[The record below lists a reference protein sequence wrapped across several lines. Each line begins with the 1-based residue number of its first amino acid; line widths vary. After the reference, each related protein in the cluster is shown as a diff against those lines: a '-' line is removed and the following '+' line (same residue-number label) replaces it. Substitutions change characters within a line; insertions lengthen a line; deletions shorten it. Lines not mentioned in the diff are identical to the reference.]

1 MGLAFSIT
9 GVALLDLADLYG
21 SSLASIS
28 YLLTTRGVGHLLGS
42 LLGGKLYDTYNT
54 QLITILTTALTCA
67 TVVMTPLSGY
77 LALAHIVIFLCG
89 VSIASFITAVE
100 DMGTS
105 HVYCAFGV
113 AGGLYLVVT
122 ISMVLLYFVDK
133 SDFKADTVCTT
144 NDTLLADD
152 GLRVSVWYTRI
163 VLAFMCVY
171 SIVNSAF
178 GNTTSQMVVSFAVKS
193 DLHFS
198 KSTAAGVE
206 SAFFLC
212 MAASRLSAALVTVKV
227 PVFWMLVLAH
237 VILLPTAAVLAVFG
251 STSAVALWAGA
262 ALTGIG
268 QGPIS
273 AGLVSWTAGYISM
286 SNKMMSLSIV
296 ATAIGSMTAP
306 VIVGQFLDKNPN
318 VFLYVILGAALLR
331 TAVFVSMYAYL
342 RRRPQTSIGKEV
354 LGSVGDTEGTENGSG
369 VVRTSD
375 VDQMVGSRQQGG
387 GLVRLVTGPVPQIVG
402 RIDMAVLVA
411 RCTGPVKSSQGTSEL
426 QPGLLPSAGDRSAP
440 RDLDIRMRN
449 RSGDCQLCAK
459 GFRYSAVVLLEMAS
473 LILVQAGESAHVEVV
488 AE

>member
-1 MGLAFSIT
+1 MSSRKKLWLNLGRMSNLSFSNFAMGLAFSIT

-77 LALAHIVIFLCG
+77 LALAHIAIFLCG
-89 VSIASFITAVE
+89 VSIASFITGASVWLIRMWPANTSPPLQIFHLAYGIGGILGPFVARPFLSAGKGGNTTAPNVTDNAYRGLMETSLYHVELMETLHYASAFE

-133 SDFKADTVCTT
+133 SDFKADMVCAT

-152 GLRVSVWYTRI
+152 GPRVSVWYTRI

-227 PVFWMLVLAH
+227 PVFWILVLAH
-237 VILLPTAAVLAVFG
+237 VILLPTAAVLAGFG
-251 STSAVALWAGA
+251 STSAAVLWAGA

-286 SNKMMSLSIV
+286 SNRMMSLSIV

-342 RRRPQTSIGKEV
+342 RRRPQTSIDKEV
-354 LGSVGDTEGTENGSG
+354 LVSETDEQHREV
-369 VVRTSD
+369 
-375 VDQMVGSRQQGG
+375 
-387 GLVRLVTGPVPQIVG
+387 
-402 RIDMAVLVA
+402 
-411 RCTGPVKSSQGTSEL
+411 SS
-426 QPGLLPSAGDRSAP
+426 
-440 RDLDIRMRN
+440 
-449 RSGDCQLCAK
+449 
-459 GFRYSAVVLLEMAS
+459 
-473 LILVQAGESAHVEVV
+473 
-488 AE
+488 